1 MSAAGRIEVGAAM
14 AYVAVRAPPW
24 SRCETLPASNAS
36 DAGNRPIDS
45 RTGGRMMG
53 CEDQVER
60 FVMSAEGV
68 RRKLIQRLESWY
80 AVGVRVWPRPTVAES
95 MRFREIDRPNTPVE
109 KPGVTARLTAPP
121 DPPAG
126 QTVANRVERAGG
138 EDAPLPAEMPNIMPD
153 RQAPEGPRTRE
164 DLLKELAEQVAA
176 CRRCP
181 VLVNYRT
188 QTVFGVGNP
197 YAELVFIGEAPGAD
211 EDRQGEPFV
220 GRAGQLLTD
229 MITRGMGM
237 QRKDVYICNIL
248 RCRPPDNR
256 TPTAEEASHC
266 RPWLDATLSVIQPRY
281 ICCLGATAA
290 KYLLNTEQPIGRLR
304 GKVWEYGSAKVVCTY
319 HPAYLLRSP
328 NMKKEAWEDI
338 KLLLRT
344 MGRPIP
350 GRSS

>member
-1 MSAAGRIEVGAAM
+1 M
-14 AYVAVRAPPW
+14 A
-24 SRCETLPASNAS
+24 
-36 DAGNRPIDS
+36 I
-45 RTGGRMMG
+45 
-53 CEDQVER
+53 Q
-60 FVMSAEGV
+60 GV
-68 RRKLIQRLESWY
+68 KRGLIQRLESLY
-80 AVGVRVWPRPTVAES
+80 AAGVRDWPRPTVVESLPFPENDGPNALREEPTATETLAVPSDLPADQPAVNRTGRPAERDVPS
-95 MRFREIDRPNTPVE
+95 
-109 KPGVTARLTAPP
+109 
-121 DPPAG
+121 
-126 QTVANRVERAGG
+126 
-138 EDAPLPAEMPNIMPD
+138 PAEMPKITADQEVSQM
-153 RQAPEGPRTRE
+153 PRTRE

-176 CRRCP
+176 CRKCP

-188 QTVFGVGNP
+188 QTVFGAGNP

-256 TPTAEEASHC
+256 TPTAEEASNC

-290 KYLLNTEQPIGRLR
+290 KYLLQTEQPIGRLR
-304 GKVWEYGSAKVVCTY
+304 GKVWEYGSAKVLCTY

-338 KLLLRT
+338 KLLLRI

>member
-1 MSAAGRIEVGAAM
+1 MPTEDAKRI
-14 AYVAVRAPPW
+14 
-24 SRCETLPASNAS
+24 
-36 DAGNRPIDS
+36 
-45 RTGGRMMG
+45 
-53 CEDQVER
+53 
-60 FVMSAEGV
+60 
-68 RRKLIQRLESWY
+68 LIQRLESLY
-80 AVGVRVWPRPTVAES
+80 SAGVRAWPRVTVAEPAS
-95 MRFREIDRPNTPVE
+95 LREDDLAGEAMKKPPVKERPPI
-109 KPGVTARLTAPP
+109 
-121 DPPAG
+121 PAG
-126 QTVANRVERAGG
+126 LPASSSTVKESHRAAERAKTT
-138 EDAPLPAEMPNIMPD
+138 PAEKSKSI
-153 RQAPEGPRTRE
+153 PEQEPLQGPRTRA
-164 DLLKELAEQVAA
+164 DLLRDLAEQVAA
-176 CRRCP
+176 CQKCP

-197 YAELVFIGEAPGAD
+197 NAELVFIGEAPGAD

-237 QRKDVYICNIL
+237 QRSDVYICNIL

-266 RPWLDATLSVIQPRY
+266 RPWLDATLSIIQPRF

-290 KYLLNTEQPIGRLR
+290 KYLLQTEQPIGRLR
-304 GKVWEYGSAKVVCTY
+304 GKVWEYGPAKVVCTY

-338 KLLLRT
+338 KLLLRL

-350 GRSS
+350 GRAS

>member
-1 MSAAGRIEVGAAM
+1 
-14 AYVAVRAPPW
+14 
-24 SRCETLPASNAS
+24 
-36 DAGNRPIDS
+36 
-45 RTGGRMMG
+45 
-53 CEDQVER
+53 
-60 FVMSAEGV
+60 MSAEDAKRVLLRRMESLYAAGV
-68 RRKLIQRLESWY
+68 RI
-80 AVGVRVWPRPTVAES
+80 WPRPTIADSVCS
-95 MRFREIDRPNTPVE
+95 QGCDRAATSVE
-109 KPGVTARLTAPP
+109 KSVATETLEAPASLAPG
-121 DPPAG
+121 G
-126 QTVANRVERAGG
+126 NRVDQAAEGG
-138 EDAPLPAEMPNIMPD
+138 ASSPVDMPKTKAD
-153 RQAPEGPRTRE
+153 HEAAQEARTRE
-164 DLLKELAEQVAA
+164 DLLKELAQQVAA
-176 CRRCP
+176 CRKCP
-181 VLVNYRT
+181 ELVNYRT

-256 TPTAEEASHC
+256 TPTAEEAAHC
-266 RPWLDATLSVIQPRY
+266 RPWLDATLSVIQPQF

-290 KYLLNTEQPIGRLR
+290 KYLLQTEQPIGRLR

-338 KLLLRT
+338 KLLLRL
-344 MGRPIP
+344 MGRPVP

>member
-1 MSAAGRIEVGAAM
+1 
-14 AYVAVRAPPW
+14 
-24 SRCETLPASNAS
+24 
-36 DAGNRPIDS
+36 
-45 RTGGRMMG
+45 
-53 CEDQVER
+53 
-60 FVMSAEGV
+60 MSAEGV
-68 RRKLIQRLESWY
+68 RRALIQRLESWY
-80 AVGVRVWPRPTVAES
+80 AAGVRAWPKPTVAEP
-95 MRFREIDRPNTPVE
+95 MRFGKTERSRVPEEMPRVADGPAQPAESAAGLARAKREDP
-109 KPGVTARLTAPP
+109 AP
-121 DPPAG
+121 DGEASVPPAM
-126 QTVANRVERAGG
+126 THIA
-138 EDAPLPAEMPNIMPD
+138 PD
-153 RQAPEGPRTRE
+153 RKAMEGPRTRE
-164 DLLKELAEQVAA
+164 ELLKELAAQVAA
-176 CRRCP
+176 CQRCP
-181 VLVNYRT
+181 VLVRYRT

-229 MITRGMGM
+229 MITRGMDM
-237 QRKDVYICNIL
+237 RRQDVYICNIL

-290 KYLLNTEQPIGRLR
+290 KYLLQTEQPIGRLR
-304 GKVWEYGSAKVVCTY
+304 GKIWEYGSAQVVCTY

>member
-1 MSAAGRIEVGAAM
+1 MRGLKS
-14 AYVAVRAPPW
+14 
-24 SRCETLPASNAS
+24 
-36 DAGNRPIDS
+36 
-45 RTGGRMMG
+45 G
-53 CEDQVER
+53 CPDHDEGV
-60 FVMSAEGV
+60 FMSAEGV
-68 RRKLIQRLESWY
+68 RRALIQRLESWY
-80 AVGVRVWPRPTVAES
+80 AAGVRVWPKPTVAEPMGFGKNEPS
-95 MRFREIDRPNTPVE
+95 NAPAE
-109 KPGVTARLTAPP
+109 KPGVVKSLA
-121 DPPAG
+121 
-126 QTVANRVERAGG
+126 
-138 EDAPLPAEMPNIMPD
+138 LPAEFAASRARANRGEPAPGGDATDAAETPNIVPD
-153 RQAPEGPRTRE
+153 RQATEVPRTRE
-164 DLLKELAEQVAA
+164 DLLKELAAQVAA
-176 CRRCP
+176 CQRCP
-181 VLVNYRT
+181 VLVQYRT

-237 QRKDVYICNIL
+237 RRQDVYICNIL

-290 KYLLNTEQPIGRLR
+290 KYLLQTEQPIGRLR
-304 GKVWEYGSAKVVCTY
+304 GKIWEYGSAKVVCTY

>member
-1 MSAAGRIEVGAAM
+1 M
-14 AYVAVRAPPW
+14 AP
-24 SRCETLPASNAS
+24 
-36 DAGNRPIDS
+36 G
-45 RTGGRMMG
+45 
-53 CEDQVER
+53 ER
-60 FVMSAEGV
+60 FIMPTEDAK
-68 RRKLIQRLESWY
+68 RILIQRLESLY
-80 AVGVRVWPRPTVAES
+80 AAGVRVWPRATVAKPVSLQEDALASNAMKKPPITERPPVRADLPANSSTVKES
-95 MRFREIDRPNTPVE
+95 H
-109 KPGVTARLTAPP
+109 KAA
-121 DPPAG
+121 
-126 QTVANRVERAGG
+126 ERAETDAAEAPNSLP
-138 EDAPLPAEMPNIMPD
+138 EDEAL
-153 RQAPEGPRTRE
+153 QGPRTRE
-164 DLLKELAEQVAA
+164 DLLRELAEQVAA
-176 CRRCP
+176 CQKCP

-197 YAELVFIGEAPGAD
+197 NAELVFIGEAPGAD
-211 EDRQGEPFV
+211 EDRQGQPFV

-266 RPWLDATLSVIQPRY
+266 RPWLDATLSVIQPRF

-290 KYLLNTEQPIGRLR
+290 KYLLQTELPIGRLR

-338 KLLLRT
+338 KLLLRV

>member
-1 MSAAGRIEVGAAM
+1 MPAEDARRI
-14 AYVAVRAPPW
+14 
-24 SRCETLPASNAS
+24 
-36 DAGNRPIDS
+36 
-45 RTGGRMMG
+45 
-53 CEDQVER
+53 
-60 FVMSAEGV
+60 
-68 RRKLIQRLESWY
+68 LIQRLESLY
-80 AVGVRVWPRPTVAES
+80 AAGVRAWPRAAVAKPASLPEDALANNAMKKPPVTERPPVRAGLPTNSSTVNESHKATERAES
-95 MRFREIDRPNTPVE
+95 EAAEAPNSIP
-109 KPGVTARLTAPP
+109 
-121 DPPAG
+121 
-126 QTVANRVERAGG
+126 
-138 EDAPLPAEMPNIMPD
+138 EDEAL
-153 RQAPEGPRTRE
+153 QGPRTRE
-164 DLLKELAEQVAA
+164 DLLQELAERVAA
-176 CRRCP
+176 CRKCP

-197 YAELVFIGEAPGAD
+197 NAELVFIGEAPGAD

-266 RPWLDATLSVIQPRY
+266 RPWLDATLSVIQPRF

-290 KYLLNTEQPIGRLR
+290 KYLLQTEQPIGRLR
-304 GKVWEYGSAKVVCTY
+304 GKVWEYGAAKVVCTY

-338 KLLLRT
+338 KLLLRV